1 MNRKNMHILITL
13 VFIVL
18 VIVYFSGDNDQEGFT
33 SGIREFYNPRRRQLR
48 MYTEKLTKQANE
60 YIYTLKKTFSWA

>member
-1 MNRKNMHILITL
+1 MHILITL

-48 MYTEKLTKQANE
+48 MYREKITRQVNE
-60 YIYTLKKTFSWA
+60 YINNLKKTFSWA